1 MGITR
6 DTAINILKQENAKA
20 KNNLSIQPITR
31 LKFINTTGDFESV
44 DDFSLIVKRG
54 SISEE
59 LQDALKFGQ
68 TLTTKLQAEYDSYV
82 IEKIYAVVNPA
93 VNETALNKQQ
103 VEDILRVLDFVRGN
117 NRTSLTALI
126 NNESVKNNN
135 SQSNKTMKFSV
146 ETIKGVKYLFDV
158 KNMEEVLN
166 ALKTKDRDEFIKL
179 GSDVVIRTRE
189 IAVISKIN

>member
-31 LKFINTTGDFESV
+31 LKFVNTKGDFESV

-54 SISEE
+54 FISEE

-93 VNETALNKQQ
+93 VNEMVLNKQQ
-103 VEDILRVLDFVRGN
+103 IRNILRTSDFMRGN
-117 NRTSLTALI
+117 NRASLTVLI

-135 SQSNKTMKFSV
+135 SQSDKTMEFSV

-179 GSDVVIRTRE
+179 GSDVVIRIRE